1 MVVLF
6 IRSQLGAANA
16 TPSTVFGAAAV
27 FSWAVTRLPAAAIR
41 TAAETRSLMKTIFI
55 RLCERE
61 VKPVQPACPALCA
74 TFRVSAAIIDAMRA
88 VLKLGSSVLS
98 GGTDRLHRP
107 RMVDLI
113 RQIAAL
119 RMAGHEVVLVSS
131 GAVLAGWEALNFPP
145 RERTLAEK
153 QLLAAVGQSA
163 LMHTYSTLA
172 ELYGLKVG
180 QILLTADDFRDRAR
194 YLNART
200 TLTACLSR
208 GVLPIINENDAVA
221 VEEIKVGDNDSL
233 SAFVANML
241 EADLLVILT
250 DAPGLYTADPR
261 KFPDAVL
268 IPEVARITPE
278 IWALAGGAGSAH
290 GTGGMHTKVQAA
302 EIATRAGTGVVIAPG
317 DAPEAFIRAAAGEA
331 IGTRFLAAGS
341 RLEAR
346 KRWILADTSPGRV
359 LLDAGAALALRERGG
374 SLLAVGVRGVE
385 GEFERGQTV
394 RLLTP
399 EGAELARGLT
409 RYRSA
414 DLRRIAGKRSMD
426 TQATLG
432 YDYGPEVVH
441 RDDLVML

>member
-1 MVVLF
+1 M
-6 IRSQLGAANA
+6 
-16 TPSTVFGAAAV
+16 
-27 FSWAVTRLPAAAIR
+27 
-41 TAAETRSLMKTIFI
+41 
-55 RLCERE
+55 
-61 VKPVQPACPALCA
+61 
-74 TFRVSAAIIDAMRA
+74 DAMRA

-119 RMAGHEVVLVSS
+119 RSLGHEVVLVSS

-172 ELYGLKVG
+172 ELYGLKVA

-200 TLTACLSR
+200 TLLACLSR

-261 KFPDAVL
+261 RFPDAVL

-290 GTGGMHTKVQAA
+290 GTGGMHTKIQAA
-302 EIATRAGTGVVIAPG
+302 EIATRAGTAVVIAPG
-317 DAPEAFIRAAAGEA
+317 DAPEAFMRAVQSFSGLGSAGLGSTGPGDA

-346 KRWILADTSPGRV
+346 KRWILAEITPGRV

>member
-1 MVVLF
+1 
-6 IRSQLGAANA
+6 
-16 TPSTVFGAAAV
+16 
-27 FSWAVTRLPAAAIR
+27 
-41 TAAETRSLMKTIFI
+41 
-55 RLCERE
+55 
-61 VKPVQPACPALCA
+61 
-74 TFRVSAAIIDAMRA
+74 MRA

-119 RMAGHEVVLVSS
+119 RSQGHEVVLVSS
-131 GAVLAGWEALNFPP
+131 GAVLAGWEALDFPP

-172 ELYGLKVG
+172 ELYGLKVA
-180 QILLTADDFRDRAR
+180 QILLTADDFRDRTR

-200 TLTACLSR
+200 TMLACLSR

-261 KFPDAVL
+261 KVPDAVL

-290 GTGGMHTKVQAA
+290 GTGGMHTKLQAA

-317 DAPEAFIRAAAGEA
+317 DAPEAFVRAAQSFTAMGSSGLGSTEPGEA
-331 IGTRFLAAGS
+331 IGTRFLANGS

-346 KRWILADTSPGRV
+346 KRWILAEITPGRV

-394 RLLTP
+394 SLLTP
-399 EGAELARGLT
+399 EGTELARGLT
-409 RYRSA
+409 RYRA
-414 DLRRIAGKRSMD
+414 GDLRRIAGRRSSD

>member
-1 MVVLF
+1 M
-6 IRSQLGAANA
+6 
-16 TPSTVFGAAAV
+16 PS
-27 FSWAVTRLPAAAIR
+27 
-41 TAAETRSLMKTIFI
+41 M
-55 RLCERE
+55 
-61 VKPVQPACPALCA
+61 
-74 TFRVSAAIIDAMRA
+74 RV

-113 RQIAAL
+113 RQIAVL
-119 RMAGHEVVLVSS
+119 RSAGHEVVVVSS

-145 RERTLAEK
+145 RERTLSEK

-172 ELYGLKVG
+172 ELYGLKVA

-200 TLTACLSR
+200 TLLACLSR
-208 GVLPIINENDAVA
+208 GVLPIINENDAVV

-261 KFPDAVL
+261 RFPDAVL

-317 DAPEAFIRAAAGEA
+317 DAPEAFVRAVQGAAGPGEA
-331 IGTRFLAAGS
+331 IGTRFLANGS

-346 KRWILADTSPGRV
+346 KRWILAEITPGRV

-399 EGAELARGLT
+399 EGTELARGLT
-409 RYRSA
+409 RYRSV
-414 DLRRIAGKRSMD
+414 DLRLIAGRRSSD

>member
-1 MVVLF
+1 M
-6 IRSQLGAANA
+6 
-16 TPSTVFGAAAV
+16 P
-27 FSWAVTRLPAAAIR
+27 
-41 TAAETRSLMKTIFI
+41 
-55 RLCERE
+55 
-61 VKPVQPACPALCA
+61 
-74 TFRVSAAIIDAMRA
+74 AMRV

-107 RMVDLI
+107 WMVELI
-113 RQIAAL
+113 RQTFAL
-119 RMAGHEVVLVSS
+119 RSAGHEVVLVSS
-131 GAVLAGWEALNFPP
+131 GAVLAGWEALDFPP
-145 RERTLAEK
+145 RERTLSEK

-163 LMHTYSTLA
+163 LMHTYSVLA
-172 ELYGLKVG
+172 ELYGLKVA
-180 QILLTADDFRDRAR
+180 QILLTADDFRDRTR

-200 TLTACLSR
+200 TLTACLGR

-221 VEEIKVGDNDSL
+221 VEQIKLGDNDTL
-233 SAFVANML
+233 SAFVANLL

-261 KFPDAVL
+261 THPEATL

-278 IWALAGGAGSAH
+278 IWALAGGAGSLR
-290 GTGGMHTKVQAA
+290 GTGGMHTKIQAA
-302 EIATRAGTGVVIAPG
+302 EIATRAGTPVVIAPG
-317 DAPEAFIRAAAGEA
+317 DAPEAFTRAALGEA

-346 KRWILADTSPGRV
+346 KRWILAEIAPGRV
-359 LLDAGAALALRERGG
+359 LLDAGAATALRERGS

-399 EGAELARGLT
+399 EGTELARGLS
-409 RYRSA
+409 RYRAA
-414 DLRRIAGKRSMD
+414 DLRRIAGRRSAD
-426 TQATLG
+426 TQTVLG

-441 RDDLVML
+441 RDDLVLL

>member
-1 MVVLF
+1 M
-6 IRSQLGAANA
+6 
-16 TPSTVFGAAAV
+16 P
-27 FSWAVTRLPAAAIR
+27 
-41 TAAETRSLMKTIFI
+41 
-55 RLCERE
+55 
-61 VKPVQPACPALCA
+61 
-74 TFRVSAAIIDAMRA
+74 AMRA

-119 RMAGHEVVLVSS
+119 RSQGHEVVVVSS

-172 ELYGLKVG
+172 ELYGLKVA
-180 QILLTADDFRDRAR
+180 QILLTADDFRDRTR

-261 KFPDAVL
+261 KVPGAVL

-290 GTGGMHTKVQAA
+290 GTGGMYTKIQAA

-317 DAPEAFIRAAAGEA
+317 DAPEAFVRAVRSFAGPGSAEPGEA
-331 IGTRFLAAGS
+331 IGTRFLVAGS

-399 EGAELARGLT
+399 EGTELARGLT

-414 DLRRIAGKRSMD
+414 DLRRIAGRRSVD
-426 TQATLG
+426 TQGTLG

>member
-1 MVVLF
+1 M
-6 IRSQLGAANA
+6 
-16 TPSTVFGAAAV
+16 P
-27 FSWAVTRLPAAAIR
+27 
-41 TAAETRSLMKTIFI
+41 
-55 RLCERE
+55 
-61 VKPVQPACPALCA
+61 
-74 TFRVSAAIIDAMRA
+74 AMRA

-119 RMAGHEVVLVSS
+119 RSLGHEVVLVSS

-250 DAPGLYTADPR
+250 DAPGLFTADPR

-317 DAPEAFIRAAAGEA
+317 DAPEAFVRAVQGFTAVGSAGLGSTGLGEA